1 MIELKQCPFCGW
13 KAILHTHHHGNIY
26 IGCAN
31 DNCFTHIHKFETE
44 KEAIKA
50 WNKRA

>member
-1 MIELKQCPFCGW
+1 MIELKPCPFCGW
-13 KAILHTHHHGNIY
+13 KAILHTHHGKIY

-31 DNCFTHIHKFETE
+31 YKCFTFMHQFETE